1 MGLVRLSRGERLVL
15 ERNEEM
21 RRKFLGDAPVL
32 DPALTWLIQF
42 YWTLR
47 RGTPGDQPLRLGWQ
61 DHEERDPILLHYL
74 QVADA
79 AYLNAQ
85 AEAHEQR
92 MNTAKQQRSTQAGRR
107 RMH

>member
-1 MGLVRLSRGERLVL
+1 LVL

-21 RRKFLGDAPVL
+21 RLKFLGSAPIL
-32 DPALTWLIQF
+32 DPALTYLIQF

-61 DHEERDPILLHYL
+61 DYEERDPIMLYYL
-74 QVADA
+74 QAADS
-79 AYLNAQ
+79 AYMNAQ
-85 AEAHEQR
+85 AEAQEQR
-92 MNTAKQQRSTQAGRR
+92 MNEAKSKGPKRS